1 MPWRQRIILILL
13 LLLAAM
19 LLLWAFL
26 PRPVPVE
33 TAKVSRGPLRVTVDE
48 EGKARLRDRFVVSA
62 PVTGYARRVDLEVGD
77 AVERGQG
84 VAEIDPMRV
93 EGLDPRARAAAQ
105 ARVSAAEAALR
116 VAEERVGEA
125 AAADEYASAR
135 LERTRRLTEAGLTTK
150 DALEQ
155 AASEAHRASAVTRSA
170 EAATDAARH
179 ELEGAN
185 AALTRAGASGGR
197 QADRVTVRS
206 PATGRV
212 LAVRHESEGVVPAGT
227 PLLEIGDPDRLEVEV
242 DVLSADA
249 VRIRPGTAVRF
260 ERWGGDGPLEGK
272 VRVVEP
278 VGFTKV
284 SALGVEEQR
293 VLVLVDITSPR
304 EEWKRIG
311 DGYRL
316 EASFVLWEE
325 KEVLQVPSG
334 ALFRTGDRFA
344 VYVVEKGRAKARTVE
359 IGRRN
364 GLAAQLLSGLA
375 EGETVILHPGDTV
388 AEGKKVRPRYASHP
402 PASR

>member
-13 LLLAAM
+13 LLFAAM

-33 TAKVSRGPLRVTVDE
+33 TAKVSRGPLRVTVEE

-77 AVERGQG
+77 PVKRGQG

-105 ARVSAAEAALR
+105 ARVSAAGAALR
-116 VAEERVGEA
+116 AAEERVREA

-155 AASEAHRASAVTRSA
+155 AASEAERASAATRSA

-179 ELEGAN
+179 DLEAAK
-185 AALTRAGASGGR
+185 AALTRAGTTDGR
-197 QADRVTVRS
+197 AGRVTVRS

-212 LAVRHESEGVVPAGT
+212 VAVRHESEGVVPAGT
-227 PLLEIGDPDRLEVEV
+227 PLLEIGDPDHLEVEV

-249 VRIRPGTAVRF
+249 VRIHPGTVVRF

-304 EEWKRIG
+304 EEWKRVG

-388 AEGKKVRPRYASHP
+388 AEGKKVRPRYASPP

>member
-13 LLLAAM
+13 LLFGALA
-19 LLLWAFL
+19 LFWAFL

-33 TAKVSRGPLRVTVDE
+33 TAKVSRGPLRVTVEE

-77 AVERGQG
+77 PVERGQG

-105 ARVSAAEAALR
+105 ARVSAAGAALR
-116 VAEERVGEA
+116 VAEERVREA
-125 AAADEYASAR
+125 AAADEYATAR
-135 LERTRRLTEAGLTTK
+135 LARTRHLTEAGLTTK

-155 AASEAHRASAVTRSA
+155 AASEAVRASAATRSA

-179 ELEGAN
+179 DLEAAK
-185 AALTRAGASGGR
+185 AALIRAGTTDGR
-197 QADRVTVRS
+197 QAGRVTVRS

-212 LAVRHESEGVVPAGT
+212 LAVRHESEGVVPSGA
-227 PLLEIGDPDRLEVEV
+227 PLLEIGDPGRLEVVV
-242 DVLSADA
+242 DVLSEDA
-249 VRIRPGTAVRF
+249 VRIRPGTPVSF
-260 ERWGGDGPLEGK
+260 ERWGGNVPLEGT

-325 KEVLQVPSG
+325 KEVLQVPAG

-344 VYVVEKGRAKARTVE
+344 VYVLEKGRAKERTVE

-364 GLAAQLLSGLA
+364 GVAAQLLSGPG
-375 EGETVILHPGDTV
+375 EGETVILHPGDAV
-388 AEGKKVRPRYASHP
+388 ADGKKVRPR
-402 PASR
+402 

>member
-1 MPWRQRIILILL
+1 MPMRQRILLILL
-13 LLLAAM
+13 LTLAA
-19 LLLWAFL
+19 LAILWAFL

-48 EGKARLRDRFVVSA
+48 EGKTRLRDRFVVSA
-62 PVTGYARRVDLEVGD
+62 PVAGYVRRVDLEVGD
-77 AVERGQG
+77 PVKRGQV
-84 VAEIDPMRV
+84 VAEIEPMRA

-116 VAEERVGEA
+116 AAEERVREA

-135 LERTRRLTEAGLTTK
+135 LERNRLLADAGLTPK
-150 DALEQ
+150 DTLEQ
-155 AASEAHRASAVTRSA
+155 VASEAKRASATTRSA
-170 EAATDAARH
+170 EEAADAARH
-179 ELEGAN
+179 DLEGAK

-197 QADRVTVRS
+197 RADQVMVRS
-206 PATGRV
+206 PATGNV
-212 LAVRHESEGVVPAGT
+212 LAVRRESEGVVPAGT
-227 PLLEIGDPDRLEVEV
+227 PLLEVGDPARLEVEV

-249 VRIRPGTAVRF
+249 VRIRPGTPVRF
-260 ERWGGDGPLEGK
+260 ERWGGDVPLEGK

-293 VLVLVDITSPR
+293 VLVLVNITSPR
-304 EEWKRIG
+304 DAWKGIG

-325 KEVLQVPSG
+325 KEVLQVPAG

-344 VYVVEKGRAKARTVE
+344 VYVVEKGRAKARIVE

-388 AEGKKVRPRYASHP
+388 AEGKKVR
-402 PASR
+402 SR

>member
-1 MPWRQRIILILL
+1 MPLRQRILLILL
-13 LLLAAM
+13 LLVVGL

-33 TAKVSRGPLRVTVDE
+33 TANVSRGPLRVTVEE

-62 PVTGYARRVDLEVGD
+62 PVAGYARRVDLEVGD
-77 AVERGQG
+77 AVKRGQS

-105 ARVSAAEAALR
+105 ARVSSAAAALR
-116 VAEERVGEA
+116 AAEERVREA
-125 AAADEYASAR
+125 AAADEYATAR
-135 LERTRRLTEAGLTTK
+135 FERVRRLNEAGLTPK

-155 AASEAHRASAVTRSA
+155 AESEAERARAAAGSAG
-170 EAATDAARH
+170 AAADAARH
-179 ELEGAN
+179 ELAGAK
-185 AALTRAGASGGR
+185 AALTRAGASDAGR
-197 QADRVTVRS
+197 TDRVTVRS
-206 PATGRV
+206 PATGKV
-212 LAVRHESEGVVPAGT
+212 LAVRHESEGVVPSGT
-227 PLLEIGDPDRLEVEV
+227 PLLEIGDPGRLEVAV

-249 VRIRPGTAVRF
+249 VRIHPGSPVRF
-260 ERWGGDGPLEGK
+260 ERWGGNVPLEGK

-278 VGFTKV
+278 VGFTKI

-304 EEWKRIG
+304 ELWRRIG

-325 KEVLQVPSG
+325 KVVLQVPAG

-344 VYVVEKGRAKARTVE
+344 VYVVEKGRARKRTVE
-359 IGRRN
+359 IGQQN
-364 GLAAQLLSGLA
+364 GVAAQVLSGLT
-375 EGETVILHPGDTV
+375 EGTTVILHPGDAV
-388 AEGKKVRPRYASHP
+388 ADGKKVR
-402 PASR
+402 SR

>member
-1 MPWRQRIILILL
+1 MPWRQRIFLFLL
-13 LLLAAM
+13 LLLAAL

-26 PRPVPVE
+26 PRPIPVE
-33 TAKVSRGPLRVTVDE
+33 AAKVTRGSLRVTVDE

-62 PVTGYARRVDLEVGD
+62 PVSGYARRVDLEVGD
-77 AVERGQG
+77 PVTRGQA
-84 VAEIDPMRV
+84 VAEIEPMRA
-93 EGLDPRARAAAQ
+93 EGLDPRTRAAAQ

-116 VAEERVGEA
+116 AAEERIREA

-135 LERTRRLTEAGLTTK
+135 LDRTRRLADAGLTPK
-150 DALEQ
+150 DTLEQ
-155 AASEAHRASAVTRSA
+155 AASEAKRASAATRSA
-170 EAATDAARH
+170 EAAADAARH
-179 ELEGAN
+179 DLEGAN
-185 AALTRAGASGGR
+185 AALTRAGASDRLRAGR
-197 QADRVTVRS
+197 VPVRS

-212 LAVRHESEGVVPAGT
+212 VAVRHESEGVVPAGT
-227 PLLEIGDPDRLEVEV
+227 PLLEVGDPGRLEVEV

-249 VRIRPGTAVRF
+249 VRIRPGTPVRF
-260 ERWGGDGPLEGK
+260 ERWGGDIPLEGK

-278 VGFTKV
+278 VGFTKI

-304 EEWKRIG
+304 DAWKGVG

-325 KEVLQVPSG
+325 KEVLQVPAG

-344 VYVVEKGRAKARTVE
+344 VYVVEKGRAKVRTVE

-364 GLAAQLLSGLA
+364 GLAAQLLSGLK

-388 AEGKKVRPRYASHP
+388 VEGKKVRVR
-402 PASR
+402 